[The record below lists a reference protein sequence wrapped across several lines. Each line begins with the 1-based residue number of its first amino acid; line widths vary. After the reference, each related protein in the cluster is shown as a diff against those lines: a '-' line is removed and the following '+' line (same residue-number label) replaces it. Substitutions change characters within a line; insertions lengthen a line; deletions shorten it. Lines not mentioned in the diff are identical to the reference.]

1 MTVKDY
7 PVIWLQGAG
16 CTGCSVSL
24 LNSASPKIQNLL
36 LDQVVPGHQL
46 QMKFH
51 PTIMAGQGEPAI
63 EAMMDES
70 KTNKG
75 GYIFIVEGAVP
86 TKEEGMFGWVGEKND
101 KPVTILS
108 RVIELGVDALM
119 TIAVGTCA
127 TFGGI
132 PSGKPNPTGC
142 KGVQEIFDEYGI
154 ETPLINVPGCP
165 PHPDWITG
173 TIAAI
178 IFSGLDSL
186 KLDELKRPK
195 LFFGGLIHENCQRRP
210 YFDKGVFA
218 KKSGEEGC
226 LYMIGCK
233 GPYTYADCPIR
244 QWNNGASWCVK
255 AGSPCIGCVQP
266 EFPDNTSPFY
276 EKITFE
282 ELKCEKQ

>member
-63 EAMMDES
+63 EVIRDTG
-70 KTNKG
+70 KTEKG
-75 GYIFIVEGAVP
+75 KYIFIVEGAVP
-86 TKEEGMFGWVGEKND
+86 TKDKGMFGWVGEKDD

-108 RVIELGVDALM
+108 RVIELGADALM

-142 KGVQEIFDEYGI
+142 KAVQEIFEENGI
-154 ETPLINVPGCP
+154 KTPLVNVPGCP

-195 LFFGGLIHENCQRRP
+195 LFFGELIHENCPRRP

-218 KKSGEEGC
+218 KKSGEDGC

>member
-63 EAMMDES
+63 EVIRDTG
-70 KTNKG
+70 KTEKG
-75 GYIFIVEGAVP
+75 KYIFIVEGAVP
-86 TKEEGMFGWVGEKND
+86 TKDKGMFGWVGEKDD

-108 RVIELGVDALM
+108 RVIELGADALM

-142 KGVQEIFDEYGI
+142 KAVQEIFEENGI
-154 ETPLINVPGCP
+154 ETPLVNVPGCP

-210 YFDKGVFA
+210 YFDKNVFA
-218 KKSGEEGC
+218 KKSGEDGC